1 MLSND
6 LCSII
11 GHGTSYTDQ
20 DFQSYLEKSRTSIV
34 TLDLSEA
41 SLMEVIDYYVAMKS
55 RLSPKFSKGFSS
67 IRYNL
72 TRVEQ
77 AFRCTLLPHQ
87 VSEIFWHNF
96 IPYLLNRGM
105 ALSSIQTI
113 CSQLKCALSWAARF
127 GAKVSPTYDLVRVPS
142 YNHEQISLTPD
153 DVSHIYH
160 FDLRN
165 IKRRPQRKRVLQQIK
180 DMFVLSCNLGQRH
193 SDMVRIDKSC
203 FTHNTFS
210 IVQQKTGHRAKVD
223 IDRMCIDRKTTY
235 AILEKYDYEAPYKGD
250 ISHYNKGI
258 KELLDIMGFHE
269 EVKQDTKVN
278 GHIRTDLIPKYKLV
292 SSHTARR
299 TFATTNVMKGTR
311 ISEIRRATGHRTE
324 AAFDR
329 YVCYWDND

>member
-1 MLSND
+1 
-6 LCSII
+6 
-11 GHGTSYTDQ
+11 
-20 DFQSYLEKSRTSIV
+20 
-34 TLDLSEA
+34 
-41 SLMEVIDYYVAMKS
+41 MKS

-72 TRVEQ
+72 AQVEQ
-77 AFRCTLLPHQ
+77 TFRCTLLPHQ
-87 VSEIFWHNF
+87 ISEIFWHNF
-96 IPYLLNRGM
+96 IPYLLNRGL

-113 CSQLKCALSWAARF
+113 CSQLKCTLAWGARF
-127 GAKVSPTYDLVRVPS
+127 GAKVSPTFDLVRVPS

-193 SDMVRIDKSC
+193 SDMVRID
-203 FTHNTFS
+203 
-210 IVQQKTGHRAKVD
+210 
-223 IDRMCIDRKTTY
+223 RKTTY
-235 AILEKYDYEAPYKGD
+235 AILEKYNYEAPYKGD
-250 ISHYNKGI
+250 ISHYNKGL

-269 EVKQDTKVN
+269 EIKQDTKVS
-278 GHIRTDLIPKYKLV
+278 GHIRTDLVPKYKLV

-329 YVCYWDND
+329 YVCYWDE